1 MWLVKSKKKKE
12 KKKRRGQ
19 KVAFYVE
26 IYLGSTDS
34 MAYAVTQ
41 RWT

>member
-1 MWLVKSKKKKE
+1 MWWVKSKKKR
-12 KKKRRGQ
+12 KKKRGQ

-34 MAYAVTQ
+34 IAYAVTQ

>member
-1 MWLVKSKKKKE
+1 MWLVKSKKKE